1 MSNLLILKNR
11 TKAISI
17 SSNYI
22 PKFYIDRHMTLSN
35 QNRAA
40 HIKLF
45 YYIVTFLY
53 LSLTVLTVYL
63 NTVHLNLILA
73 SLLVIF
79 IFLVGLNLAR
89 ENNFIIYKETDDKIV
104 IRYYPLHPFHDKFK
118 SIEISKQTFS
128 HFELE
133 KRSWGLRE
141 DLYLFQ
147 MSAKGLAKY
156 PGISLSAL
164 SKKQRREI
172 LESLAKYSKK

>member
-1 MSNLLILKNR
+1 
-11 TKAISI
+11 
-17 SSNYI
+17 
-22 PKFYIDRHMTLSN
+22 MTLSN

-63 NTVHLNLILA
+63 NPVYMTPILI
-73 SLLVIF
+73 SLFVIF
-79 IFLVGLNLAR
+79 VVLVGINLTR
-89 ENNFIIYKETDDKIV
+89 ENNFIIYKETDDKI
-104 IRYYPLHPFHDKFK
+104 IMRYYPLHPFHDKFK

-133 KRSWGLRE
+133 KRNLGLRE

-164 SKKQRREI
+164 SKEQRSEV
-172 LESLAKYSKK
+172 LESLSKYSKK

>member
-1 MSNLLILKNR
+1 
-11 TKAISI
+11 
-17 SSNYI
+17 
-22 PKFYIDRHMTLSN
+22 MTLSN

-45 YYIVTFLY
+45 YYIVTFVY
-53 LSLTVLTVYL
+53 LSLTVLTVYQDP
-63 NTVHLNLILA
+63 VHMNLIIAGVFAIYVVLI
-73 SLLVIF
+73 VI
-79 IFLVGLNLAR
+79 NLAR
-89 ENNFIIYKETDDKIV
+89 ENNFIIYKETDDRI
-104 IRYYPLHPFHDKFK
+104 IMRYYPLHPFHDKFK

-133 KRSWGLRE
+133 KRNLGLRE

-164 SKKQRREI
+164 SKKQRSEV
-172 LESLAKYSKK
+172 LESLSKFSKK

>member
-1 MSNLLILKNR
+1 
-11 TKAISI
+11 
-17 SSNYI
+17 
-22 PKFYIDRHMTLSN
+22 MTLSN

-63 NTVHLNLILA
+63 NPVYMTPILI
-73 SLLVIF
+73 SLFVIF
-79 IFLVGLNLAR
+79 VVLVGLNLTR
-89 ENNFIIYKETDDKIV
+89 ENNFIIYKETDDKI
-104 IRYYPLHPFHDKFK
+104 IMRYYPLHPFHDKFK

-133 KRSWGLRE
+133 KRNLGLRE

-164 SKKQRREI
+164 SKAQRSEV
-172 LESLAKYSKK
+172 LESLSKYSKK

>member
-1 MSNLLILKNR
+1 
-11 TKAISI
+11 
-17 SSNYI
+17 
-22 PKFYIDRHMTLSN
+22 MTLSN

-45 YYIVTFLY
+45 YYIITFLY

-63 NTVHLNLILA
+63 NPVYMTLILVSLFAIFVVLIGLNLI
-73 SLLVIF
+73 
-79 IFLVGLNLAR
+79 R
-89 ENNFIIYKETDDKIV
+89 ENNFIIYKETDDKII

-128 HFELE
+128 HFELQ
-133 KRSWGLRE
+133 KRSMGLRE
-141 DLYLFQ
+141 DLFLFQ

-164 SKKQRREI
+164 SREQRAE
-172 LESLAKYSKK
+172 LLGSLSKYSKK

>member
-1 MSNLLILKNR
+1 
-11 TKAISI
+11 
-17 SSNYI
+17 
-22 PKFYIDRHMTLSN
+22 MTLSN

-63 NTVHLNLILA
+63 NPVYMTAILVNLF
-73 SLLVIF
+73 VIF
-79 IFLVGLNLAR
+79 VVLVGLNLAR
-89 ENNFIIYKETDDKIV
+89 ENNFIIYKETDDKIIV
-104 IRYYPLHPFHDKFK
+104 RYYPLHPFHDKFK

-133 KRSWGLRE
+133 KRNLGLRE

-164 SKKQRREI
+164 SKVQRREVI
-172 LESLAKYSKK
+172 ESLSKYSKK

>member
-1 MSNLLILKNR
+1 
-11 TKAISI
+11 
-17 SSNYI
+17 
-22 PKFYIDRHMTLSN
+22 MTLSN

-45 YYIVTFLY
+45 YYIVTFIY
-53 LSLTVLTVYL
+53 LSLTVLTVYQDP
-63 NTVHLNLILA
+63 VHMNLIIAGVFAIYVVLIA
-73 SLLVIF
+73 I
-79 IFLVGLNLAR
+79 NLAR
-89 ENNFIIYKETDDKIV
+89 ENNFIVYKETDDRI
-104 IRYYPLHPFHDKFK
+104 IMRYYPLHPFHDKFK

-133 KRSWGLRE
+133 KRNLGLRE

-164 SKKQRREI
+164 SKEQRSEI
-172 LESLAKYSKK
+172 LASLSKYSKK

>member
-1 MSNLLILKNR
+1 
-11 TKAISI
+11 
-17 SSNYI
+17 
-22 PKFYIDRHMTLSN
+22 MTLSN

-45 YYIVTFLY
+45 YYIITFLY

-63 NTVHLNLILA
+63 NPVYMTLILVSLFAIFVVLIGLNLI
-73 SLLVIF
+73 
-79 IFLVGLNLAR
+79 R
-89 ENNFIIYKETDDKIV
+89 ENNFIIYKDTDDKII

-128 HFELE
+128 HFELQ
-133 KRSWGLRE
+133 KKSMGLRE
-141 DLYLFQ
+141 DLFLFQ

-164 SKKQRREI
+164 SREQRTE
-172 LESLAKYSKK
+172 LLGSLSKYSKK

>member
-1 MSNLLILKNR
+1 
-11 TKAISI
+11 
-17 SSNYI
+17 
-22 PKFYIDRHMTLSN
+22 MTLSN

-45 YYIVTFLY
+45 YYIVTFFY

-63 NTVHLNLILA
+63 NPVYMTAILVNLF
-73 SLLVIF
+73 VIF
-79 IFLVGLNLAR
+79 VVLVGLNLAR
-89 ENNFIIYKETDDKIV
+89 ENNFIIYKETDDKIIV
-104 IRYYPLHPFHDKFK
+104 RYYPLHPFHDKFK

-133 KRSWGLRE
+133 KRNLGLRE

-164 SKKQRREI
+164 SKVQRREVI
-172 LESLAKYSKK
+172 ESLSKYSKK

>member
-1 MSNLLILKNR
+1 
-11 TKAISI
+11 
-17 SSNYI
+17 
-22 PKFYIDRHMTLSN
+22 MTISN

-40 HIKLF
+40 HIKLY

-63 NTVHLNLILA
+63 NPAYMKLIMLG
-73 SLLVIF
+73 LFCVFVL
-79 IFLVGLNLAR
+79 LVGLNLTR
-89 ENNFIIYKETDDKIV
+89 EYNFIIYKDTDDKI
-104 IRYYPLHPFHDKFK
+104 IMRYYPLHPFHDKFK

-141 DLYLFQ
+141 DLFLFQ

-164 SKKQRREI
+164 SKTQRAEL
-172 LESLAKYSKK
+172 LESLSKYSKK